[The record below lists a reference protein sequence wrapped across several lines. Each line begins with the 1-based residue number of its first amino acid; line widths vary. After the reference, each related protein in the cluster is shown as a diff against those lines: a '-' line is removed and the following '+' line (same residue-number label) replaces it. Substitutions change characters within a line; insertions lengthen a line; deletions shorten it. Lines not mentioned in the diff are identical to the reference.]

1 MQRVKRGAKLVSVLV
16 LGSAVLTAA
25 ETRKEFHFT
34 VGPHA
39 TISVTNQ
46 YGSVSVKPAVANQV
60 TAIAILHSDKVEVD
74 KGQSGNRV
82 DLLSHL
88 LDGANAENGRVEY
101 ELVIPADASIFL
113 HSASGPLHAEGL
125 HGDVTLEGAS
135 TNVDV
140 REISDAHVHIKTLNG
155 PITLTNIHDGH
166 VEITSVS
173 GNITLTSVSGPH
185 VQANSTSGWIRYDGD
200 FGYGGEY
207 YLSSH
212 SGNIDATAPQDASI
226 DVTARSI
233 RGKVENDFLLQP
245 KHTPFVVKAGSAF
258 AGTMNRA
265 ASSVKLF
272 SFSGKIHLKKR

>member
-1 MQRVKRGAKLVSVLV
+1 MQRVKRGARLVSVMV
-16 LGSAVLTAA
+16 LGSAVLIAA

-34 VGPHA
+34 VGPHS

-46 YGSVSVKPAVANQV
+46 YGSVSVKPAAANQV
-60 TAIAILHSDKVEVD
+60 IAIAILHSDKVEVD

-88 LDGANAENGRVEY
+88 LDGATAENGRVEY
-101 ELVIPADASIFL
+101 ELVVPADASIFL
-113 HSASGPLHAEGL
+113 HSASGPLRAEGL
-125 HGDVTLEGAS
+125 HGDVTLEGAN

-140 REISDAHVHIKTLNG
+140 REIRDAHVHIKTLNG

-212 SGNIDATAPQDASI
+212 TGNIDATAPQDASI

>member
-1 MQRVKRGAKLVSVLV
+1 MQRISRGAKLVSVVV
-16 LGSAVLTAA
+16 LGGAVLLAA

-34 VGPHA
+34 VSARP

-46 YGSVSVKPAVANQV
+46 YGSVSVKPSTSNQV
-60 TAIAILHSDKVEVD
+60 TVTAILRSVKVEVD

-82 DLLSHL
+82 DILSHL
-88 LDGANAENGRVEY
+88 LDGANAENGRVDY
-101 ELVIPADASIFL
+101 ELVVPSDASVIL
-113 HSASGPLHAEGL
+113 ASSSGPLRAQGL
-125 HGDVTLEGAS
+125 HGDVTLEGANS
-135 TNVDV
+135 DVDV
-140 REISDAHVHIKTLNG
+140 REIKDAHVHVKTLNG
-155 PITLTNIHDGH
+155 PITLTNISDGH

-173 GNITLTSVSGPH
+173 GNITLHAVSGPH
-185 VQANSTSGWIRYDGD
+185 VQINSNSGWIHYDGD

-212 SGNIDATAPQDASI
+212 SGDIDAIAPQDASI
-226 DVTARSI
+226 DVVARSV
-233 RGKVENDFLLQP
+233 RGKVENDFPLQP

>member
-1 MQRVKRGAKLVSVLV
+1 MQRISRGAKLVSVV
-16 LGSAVLTAA
+16 ILGGAVLLAA

-34 VGPHA
+34 VSARP

-46 YGSVSVKPAVANQV
+46 YGSVSVKPSTTNQV
-60 TAIAILHSDKVEVD
+60 TVTAILRSDKVEVD

-82 DLLSHL
+82 DILSHL
-88 LDGANAENGRVEY
+88 LDGATAENGRVDY
-101 ELVIPADASIFL
+101 ELVVPSDASVIL
-113 HSASGPLHAEGL
+113 SSSSGPLRAQGL
-125 HGDVTLEGAS
+125 HGDVTLEGANS
-135 TNVDV
+135 DVDV
-140 REISDAHVHIKTLNG
+140 REIKDAHVHVKTLNG
-155 PITLTNIHDGH
+155 PITLNNISDGH

-173 GNITLTSVSGPH
+173 GNITLRAVSGPH
-185 VQANSTSGWIRYDGD
+185 VQVNSNSGWIHYDGD

-212 SGNIDATAPQDASI
+212 TGDIDATAPQDASI
-226 DVTARSI
+226 DVTARSV
-233 RGKVENDFLLQP
+233 RGKVENDFPLQP